1 MLVEEEGR
9 EEGWVFQETQ
19 GKRNMVKY
27 LDQIFNRDPR
37 KTQERREMDISEGIE
52 IEEYTSMIG
61 SLRRVPTT

>member
-1 MLVEEEGR
+1 MVEEEGR

>member
-1 MLVEEEGR
+1 
-9 EEGWVFQETQ
+9 
-19 GKRNMVKY
+19 MVKY